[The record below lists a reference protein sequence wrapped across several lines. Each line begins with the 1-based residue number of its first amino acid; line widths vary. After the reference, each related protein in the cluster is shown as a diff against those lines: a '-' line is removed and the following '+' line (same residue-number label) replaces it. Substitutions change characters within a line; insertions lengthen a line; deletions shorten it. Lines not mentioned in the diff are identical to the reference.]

1 MPTFSMQSPFE
12 RMRVLLDGIA
22 PGAEPIDLS
31 VGGPRHPMPE
41 FVAEVLTGAVE
52 GFGRYPPI
60 AGTPAFQDAVHGWFA
75 RRYGLGDFLREH
87 GAVLPLN
94 GSREGLFFAAISAR
108 DLLGKPGR
116 PAILFANPFYQAYP
130 AAAHAIGADLV
141 PLAPRAP
148 DSVLPDWESVPKD
161 VLDRAICFYVASPAN
176 PQGVTASMADWR
188 ELFERAARHDFFLFA
203 DECYSELYR
212 ERAGPPVGALEC
224 AKAGA
229 GLDRLV
235 AFNSLSKRSNLP
247 GLRCGFLAAGRAFAA
262 HAREFRNQA
271 APQVPEPVQAVA
283 VAALADE
290 AHVAASRALYDEKF
304 RDGEAILGDFFAS
317 LTPPAGFF
325 LWLDVGRFGDDVT
338 LVRRLWQEA
347 GIRAV
352 PGSYLAL
359 TDDGGM
365 NPGTNRVRFALVA
378 EPETTRTAFGRIRD
392 VLAGTPA
399 RGAP

>member
-1 MPTFSMQSPFE
+1 MPIFSMSSPFE
-12 RMRVLLDGIA
+12 RMRALLAGIA
-22 PGAEPIDLS
+22 PGASPIDLS
-31 VGGPRHPMPE
+31 VGGPRHPMPG
-41 FVAEVLTGAVE
+41 FVAEVLAGAIE

-60 AGTPAFQDAVHGWFA
+60 AGTPAFQDAVHDWFA
-75 RRYGLGDFLREH
+75 RRYGLGDFLREQ

-130 AAAHAIGADLV
+130 AAAHAIGAELV

-148 DSVLPDWESVPKD
+148 DSVLPDWERIPED
-161 VLDRAICFYVASPAN
+161 VLDRAVCFYVGSPAN
-176 PQGVTASMADWR
+176 PQGVTASPADWQ
-188 ELFERAARHDFFLFA
+188 ELLERARRHDFFLFA
-203 DECYSELYR
+203 DECYSEVYR
-212 ERAGPPVGALEC
+212 ESAGPPAGALAC
-224 AKAGA
+224 AKLGA

-247 GLRCGFLAAGRAFAA
+247 GLRCGFLAAGHLFAA

-304 RDGEAILGDFFAS
+304 RDAEAILGGLFAD

-325 LWLDVGRFGDDVT
+325 LWLDVSRFGDDVT
-338 LVRRLWQEA
+338 VVRRLWERA

-359 TDDGGM
+359 TNDEGM
-365 NPGTNRVRFALVA
+365 NPGHGRVRLALVA
-378 EPETTRTAFGRIRD
+378 EPETTRTAFGRLRD
-392 VLAGTPA
+392 ALGVTA
-399 RGAP
+399 